1 MHWRQHSPS
10 KALLDYA
17 ASQGVD
23 CGRSIFLKLEIDFP
37 GMPRLFGML
46 LTPEETF
53 ISFEIDTDK
62 DHVSVELV
70 EEWRDVTSEQNLSLN
85 NAGTGAGFGALAVQV
100 LLEINAGLS

>member
-1 MHWRQHSPS
+1 
-10 KALLDYA
+10 
-17 ASQGVD
+17 
-23 CGRSIFLKLEIDFP
+23 
-37 GMPRLFGML
+37 MPRLFGML